1 MLHSWIAAFAAGMG
15 LGGSLIIAIGAQN
28 AFVLRKGLRRE
39 QVFTVTTICFLADT
53 LLIALG
59 AGGFAELVSM
69 VPWLSSAAAWGGA
82 AFLLVYGAR
91 AFLAALKPGS
101 LKASDTPDQGAGF
114 WQAAIATLAI
124 SLLNPHVY
132 LDTVILIG
140 GLAAQYQPDDR
151 LGFAIGAVTASFV
164 WFYGLGFGARRL
176 APFFA
181 RPAAWRLLDGFICIV
196 MWSIAV
202 SLIRSQ
208 LSG

>member
-101 LKASDTPDQGAGF
+101 LKAS
-114 WQAAIATLAI
+114 AIATLAI

-140 GLAAQYQPDDR
+140 GLAAQYQPTDR